1 MPVLSPAHHKLI
13 EKCIRELTKFPNSA
27 EERESR
33 MNQGEVVR
41 NILAKDKLRDMTEI
55 EFGEL
60 ISNLWASALWGN
72 KDYLVQNIL
81 DDNGIDTIR
90 TQFHTLLYGPD
101 SFQKRFDAFI
111 YKIKGLGP
119 ASLTEILCLYNP
131 KRFSMWNDKTRKA
144 LRYLKFDS
152 LPVAKYQIS
161 GKEYERINQVF
172 MSIGKKLADLEWGS
186 DDMLSVDFFLYDIWL
201 SKKEG
206 KPAIEQKEIQ
216 VSYDFDH
223 DEVRDFIKDI
233 GIQLGFETDTE
244 KMIARGAQVDV
255 VWTARIANLG
265 VVTYVFEVHR
275 KGSVDSLI
283 LNLQKALNNPTVQR
297 IIAVSDQER
306 LDQIKDEVKSLPEIL
321 RKNLSYWEVS
331 DAIST
336 REKLSEAI
344 QSINKLELVKS
355 RFEE

>member
-1 MPVLSPAHHKLI
+1 MAALSSVHRRLI
-13 EKCIRELTKFPNSA
+13 EEYVRKLTKSPNLV
-27 EERESR
+27 EERESHR
-33 MNQGEVVR
+33 RLRKKLGI
-41 NILAKDKLRDMTEI
+41 ILAKNNLKNMTEI

-60 ISNLWASALWGN
+60 ISNLWASAIWGR
-72 KDYLVQNIL
+72 KDYLIQKIV

-90 TQFHTLLYGPD
+90 IQFHDLLYGPD

-111 YKIKGLGP
+111 HKIKGLGP

-131 KRFSMWNDKTRKA
+131 KRFSMWNDKTREA
-144 LRYLKFDS
+144 LKYLKFDS
-152 LPVAKYQIS
+152 LPTNKYQIS
-161 GKEYERINQVF
+161 GKEYERINQGF
-172 MSIGKKLADLEWGS
+172 TSICKKLADLKWGS

-201 SKKEG
+201 SKKGE
-206 KPAIEQKEIQ
+206 KPVIEQKEITD
-216 VSYDFDH
+216 SYDFDH
-223 DEVRDFIKDI
+223 DEVRDFIKEI

-244 KMIARGAQVDV
+244 KVIARGAQVDV
-255 VWTARIANLG
+255 IWTARIANLG

-283 LNLQKALNNPTVQR
+283 VNLQKALNNLTVQR
-297 IIAVSDQER
+297 IIAVSDQKR
-306 LDQIKDEVKSLPEIL
+306 LDQIKNEVKSLPESL

-336 REKLSEAI
+336 HENLSEAI